1 VEEQGKVVEVGE
13 RGRRKTRTGLVVGT
27 QMDKTAVVKVERR
40 QQHPKFKRYL
50 LRSAKYLVH
59 DETNQLQVGDK
70 VRIIETRPLSK
81 RKCWRLHQVIEK
93 TK

>member
-1 VEEQGKVVEVGE
+1 MEEQGKVVEV

>member
-1 VEEQGKVVEVGE
+1 MEQKDKAVEE
-13 RGRRKTRTGLVVGT
+13 RGRRKTRVGTVVGT

-40 QQHPKFKRYL
+40 QQHPKFKRYV

-59 DETNQLQVGDK
+59 DEKNQLQVGDK

-81 RKCWRLHQVIEK
+81 RKNWRLHQVIEK

>member
-1 VEEQGKVVEVGE
+1 VEEKEKAVEE

-50 LRSAKYLVH
+50 LRSARYLVH

-93 TK
+93 SK

>member
-1 VEEQGKVVEVGE
+1 MEEQGKVVEE
-13 RGRRKTRTGLVVGT
+13 RGRRKTRTGLFVGT

-81 RKCWRLHQVIEK
+81 RKRWRLHQVIEK

>member
-1 VEEQGKVVEVGE
+1 VEEQGKAVDE
-13 RGRRKTRTGLVVGT
+13 RGRRKTRVGLVVGT

-40 QQHPKFKRYL
+40 QQHPKFKRYV

-81 RKCWRLHQVIEK
+81 RKRWRLHQVIEK

>member
-1 VEEQGKVVEVGE
+1 VEEQGKVGEE

-50 LRSAKYLVH
+50 LRSARYLVH

-81 RKCWRLHQVIEK
+81 RKRWRLHQVIEK
-93 TK
+93 SK

>member
-1 VEEQGKVVEVGE
+1 
-13 RGRRKTRTGLVVGT
+13 VVGT

-59 DETNQLQVGDK
+59 DEQNQLQVGDK

-81 RKCWRLHQVIEK
+81 TKRWRLYQVVEK
-93 TK
+93 SK

>member
-1 VEEQGKVVEVGE
+1 MDEQDQVVEE

>member
-1 VEEQGKVVEVGE
+1 MEEQEKVVEV